1 MEGNKKNFRFQ
12 YSVTATKENT
22 MTTYRLDDK
31 QPHAFWDNSYPA
43 RVRIKSGDTVVF
55 ETLEA
60 SANQITP
67 KSKDAAV
74 ANLSFDPI
82 HPLTGPVY
90 VEGAE
95 PGDGLEVEV
104 VSIKH
109 KGWGWN
115 AVIPGFG
122 LLGEDF
128 PTPYLHH
135 YKLGR
140 TQCKFREDILI
151 PYEPFCGVMG
161 VAPRE
166 PGRLT
171 TIPPRENGGNIDIRH
186 LTPGT
191 RVMFPVLAPGALF
204 SCGDCHSAQGDGEVN
219 GTGIESPMTV
229 TLRFQLMKGANVPEL
244 RFITPPGKK
253 LTVTDEKGYF
263 VTTAHGPDLFRDAQQ
278 AVRYMIDHLSSNYN
292 MTREQAYCLCGAAV
306 DLKISEIVDAPNWI
320 VSAYLPLSIFKRSK
334 TKASSRTR
342 KVKPMAKRAS
352 DQRRTR

>member
-1 MEGNKKNFRFQ
+1 MPTH
-12 YSVTATKENT
+12 S
-22 MTTYRLDDK
+22 LDDK
-31 QPHAFWDNSYPA
+31 RPHAFWDNSYPP
-43 RVRIKSGDTVVF
+43 RVKIKPGDTVIF

-67 KSKDAAV
+67 KSTHDALKT
-74 ANLSFDPI
+74 LSFDPI

-95 PGDGLEVEV
+95 PGDALEVSI
-104 VSIKH
+104 VSLKH

-122 LLGEDF
+122 LLADDF
-128 PTPYLHH
+128 PNPYLHH

-140 TQCKFREDILI
+140 THCEFRPDIRI

-166 PGRLT
+166 PGRFD
-171 TIPPRENGGNIDIRH
+171 TIPPRENAGNIDIRH
-186 LTPGT
+186 LTVGAK
-191 RVMFPVLAPGALF
+191 VLFPVLIPGALF

-219 GTGIESPMTV
+219 GTGIETPMTV
-229 TLRFQLMKGANVPEL
+229 RLRFDLKKGANIPEL
-244 RFITPPGKK
+244 RFVTPPGKK
-253 LTVTDEKGYF
+253 LTIADEAGYF
-263 VTTAHGPDLFRDAQQ
+263 VTTAHGPDLFKDAQQ
-278 AVRYMIDHLSSNYN
+278 AMRYMIDYLASEHD

-320 VSAYLPLSIFKRSK
+320 VSAYLPLRIFVKPKEAPKRAAAKANARSK
-334 TKASSRTR
+334 PKA
-342 KVKPMAKRAS
+342 KAAQKKA
-352 DQRRTR
+352 RR

>member
-1 MEGNKKNFRFQ
+1 M
-12 YSVTATKENT
+12 ATHH
-22 MTTYRLDDK
+22 LDDT

-43 RVRIKSGDTVVF
+43 RLRIQPGDTVVF

-60 SANQITP
+60 SAGQVVP
-67 KSKDAAV
+67 DSPSAVV
-74 ANLSFDPI
+74 ANLNFDLI

-95 PGDGLEVEV
+95 PGDALAVEI

-122 LLGEDF
+122 LLAEDF
-128 PTPYLHH
+128 PDPYLHI
-135 YKLGR
+135 YKLGE
-140 TQCKFREDILI
+140 TSCEFRSDIHI

-161 VAPRE
+161 VGPRE
-166 PGRLT
+166 AGRFT
-171 TIPPRENGGNIDIRH
+171 TIPPRENAGNIDIRN

-191 RVMFPVLAPGALF
+191 RAFFPVLVPGALF

-219 GTGIESPMTV
+219 GTGIETKMTV
-229 TLRFQLMKGANVPEL
+229 TLTFNLQKNAHIPEL

-253 LTVTDEKGYF
+253 LTVADEGGYY
-263 VTTAHGPDLFRDAQQ
+263 VATAHGPDLYKNSQQ
-278 AVRYMIDHLSSNYN
+278 AIRYIIDYLSSEHN
-292 MTREQAYCLCGAAV
+292 MTREQAFCLCGAAV

-320 VSAYLPLSIFKRSK
+320 VSAYLPLSIFK
-334 TKASSRTR
+334 
-342 KVKPMAKRAS
+342 
-352 DQRRTR
+352 

>member
-1 MEGNKKNFRFQ
+1 M
-12 YSVTATKENT
+12 A
-22 MTTYRLDDK
+22 TYRLDDT
-31 QPHAFWDNSYPA
+31 QPHAFWDNSHPA

-55 ETLEA
+55 ETQEA
-60 SANQITP
+60 SAGQVTP
-67 KSKDAAV
+67 TSTSEAV
-74 ANLSFDPI
+74 RNLNFDPI

-95 PGDGLEVEV
+95 PGDGLAVEV
-104 VSIKH
+104 ISIKH

-122 LLGEDF
+122 LLGEEF
-128 PTPYLHH
+128 TTPYVNH

-140 TQCKFREDILI
+140 THCEFRKDILI

-166 PGRLT
+166 PGRLN

-186 LTPGT
+186 LTPGA
-191 RVMFPVLAPGALF
+191 RVVFPVLAPGALF

-229 TLRFQLMKGANVPEL
+229 TLRFQLMKGANIPEL
-244 RFITPPGKK
+244 RFNTPPGRK
-253 LTVTDEKGYF
+253 LTVTDEGGYF
-263 VTTAHGPDLFRDAQQ
+263 VTTAHGPDLFKDAQQ
-278 AVRYMIDHLSSNYN
+278 SIRYMIDHLTSEYN

-320 VSAYLPLSIFKRSK
+320 VSAYLPLSIFRQNKPRVKPAPTSRK
-334 TKASSRTR
+334 TKPASKKTA
-342 KVKPMAKRAS
+342 AKRG
-352 DQRRTR
+352 RK

>member
-1 MEGNKKNFRFQ
+1 M
-12 YSVTATKENT
+12 AT
-22 MTTYRLDDK
+22 YHLDDT
-31 QPHAFWDNSYPA
+31 QPHAFWDNSHPA
-43 RVRIKSGDTVVF
+43 RVRINPGDTVVF

-60 SANQITP
+60 SARQITP
-67 KSKDAAV
+67 TSGHEAAG
-74 ANLSFDPI
+74 NLNFDPI

-104 VSIKH
+104 ISIKH

-128 PTPYLHH
+128 PNPYVHH

-140 TQCKFREDILI
+140 SHCEFRKDILI

-161 VAPRE
+161 VGPRE

-171 TIPPRENGGNIDIRH
+171 TIPPRENAGNIDIRH

-191 RVMFPVLAPGALF
+191 RVIFPVLVPGALF

-219 GTGIESPMTV
+219 GTGIETPMTV
-229 TLRFQLMKGANVPEL
+229 TLRFRLMKGANPPEL

-253 LTVTDEKGYF
+253 LTVTDEGGYF
-263 VTTAHGPDLFRDAQQ
+263 VTTAHGPDLFKDAQQ
-278 AVRYMIDHLSSNYN
+278 ALRYMIDHIVSNYN

-320 VSAYLPLSIFKRSK
+320 VSAYLPLSLFKQSKPAAKPALRTKKAKPSAKRKTAKPASKRPASKRS
-334 TKASSRTR
+334 R
-342 KVKPMAKRAS
+342 K
-352 DQRRTR
+352 

>member
-1 MEGNKKNFRFQ
+1 M
-12 YSVTATKENT
+12 ATHH
-22 MTTYRLDDK
+22 LDDK
-31 QPHAFWDNSYPA
+31 QPHAFWDNSHPP
-43 RVRIKSGDTVVF
+43 RVRIKPGDTVVF

-60 SANQITP
+60 SANQVRP
-67 KSKDAAV
+67 DSSHEAV
-74 ANLSFDPI
+74 AHLDFGLI

-95 PGDGLEVEV
+95 PGDGLGVEV
-104 VSIKH
+104 ISIKH
-109 KGWGWN
+109 RGWGWN

-122 LLGEDF
+122 LLGDDF
-128 PTPYLHH
+128 PNPYLHH

-140 TQCKFREDILI
+140 THCEFRKDILI

-166 PGRLT
+166 PGRLN

-186 LTPGT
+186 LTPGA
-191 RVMFPVLAPGALF
+191 RVLFPVLAPGALF

-219 GTGIESPMTV
+219 GTGIETPTTV
-229 TLRFQLMKGANVPEL
+229 TLRFRLMKGANIPEL

-253 LTVTDEKGYF
+253 LTVADEGGYF
-263 VTTAHGPDLFRDAQQ
+263 VTTAHGPDLFKNAQQ
-278 AVRYMIDHLSSNYN
+278 AVRHMIDHLASEHH

-320 VSAYLPLSIFKRSK
+320 VSAYLPLSLFARSEPKAKPTPKRAAAK
-334 TKASSRTR
+334 
-342 KVKPMAKRAS
+342 AKRAKAKAKPKAKS
-352 DQRRTR
+352 ARKK